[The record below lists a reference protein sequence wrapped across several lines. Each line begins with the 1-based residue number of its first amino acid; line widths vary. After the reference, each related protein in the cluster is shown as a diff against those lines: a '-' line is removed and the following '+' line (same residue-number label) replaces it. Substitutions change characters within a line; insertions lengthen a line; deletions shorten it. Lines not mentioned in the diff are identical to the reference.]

1 MATPKQPTAP
11 SAILQELLALGV
23 IRIAADNT
31 TLILP
36 DNSAVTVSASTPG
49 PSAFTTRALLAADNG
64 ATLICATS
72 QTATV
77 NSGLAA
83 GFGVAVKGT
92 ISFTAGGG
100 VTVTDVRTSGSSAPW
115 CALTQTATDVY
126 DIVGNKV

>member
-36 DNSAVTVSASTPG
+36 DNSAVTSAPTPG

-92 ISFTAGGG
+92 ISFTAGSG

-126 DIVGNKV
+126 DIVGNKE